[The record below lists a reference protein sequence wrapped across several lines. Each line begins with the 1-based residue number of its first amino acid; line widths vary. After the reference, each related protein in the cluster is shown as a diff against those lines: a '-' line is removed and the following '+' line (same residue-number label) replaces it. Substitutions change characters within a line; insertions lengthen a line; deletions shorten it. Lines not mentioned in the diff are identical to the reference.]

1 MDELPPLYIGFGGF
15 LMRAGSSHHEVEPP
29 SDPMSI
35 DMVLQ
40 GIARASDEQSCDHGV
55 SLSDHCDLC
64 KI

>member
-15 LMRAGSSHHEVEPP
+15 LLRAQPVEPQIP
-29 SDPMSI
+29 CDPLSI

-40 GIARASDEQSCDHGV
+40 GIARASDELTCDHGV